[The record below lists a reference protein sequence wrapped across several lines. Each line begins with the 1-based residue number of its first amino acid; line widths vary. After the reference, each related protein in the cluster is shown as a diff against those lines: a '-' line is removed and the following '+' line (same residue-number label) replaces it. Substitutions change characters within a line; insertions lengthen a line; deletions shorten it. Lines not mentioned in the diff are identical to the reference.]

1 MSKCSPQS
9 RETIAADY
17 ALFSAFAIIAQ
28 QIACK
33 ATRDSLF
40 LSYFGVTDL
49 PKIVIT
55 GGLTSILAV
64 MIMSKLLSRYGP
76 TSLIPIVFT
85 MSGLLHISEWFLYK
99 SAPEIATLLLY
110 VHVAVFSAILISGFW
125 SVVNERFNPYSAKR
139 TVARITVGATLGGL
153 VGGVMVERVSTLTD
167 LQVMLL
173 VLAGLQVVCGFGVL
187 KVGEASVPQPS
198 SNPVM
203 GSGSRELLRT
213 PYLLQMVALM
223 TLTAMVSALLEY
235 ALKAQA
241 ANQFASS
248 EALVTFFAS
257 FYTIT
262 GVLSF
267 LVQATLGH
275 RLLSRLGLGGTI
287 ALLPGSVVLGGIVGV
302 ILTNLWSVVVL
313 RALHT
318 SLAHSLFRSGFELL
332 YVPLS
337 THKKRSTKILIDV
350 GSDRIG
356 DIIGGGLILLL
367 VSSLT
372 EVSTALVIGFALF
385 TSILTLGLIYRL
397 RLGCR
402 NTGLSQSFLIP
413 TFGTQRKLNK
423 KFWN

>member
-1 MSKCSPQS
+1 
-9 RETIAADY
+9 
-17 ALFSAFAIIAQ
+17 
-28 QIACK
+28 
-33 ATRDSLF
+33 
-40 LSYFGVTDL
+40 
-49 PKIVIT
+49 
-55 GGLTSILAV
+55 
-64 MIMSKLLSRYGP
+64 
-76 TSLIPIVFT
+76 
-85 MSGLLHISEWFLYK
+85 
-99 SAPEIATLLLY
+99 
-110 VHVAVFSAILISGFW
+110 
-125 SVVNERFNPYSAKR
+125 
-139 TVARITVGATLGGL
+139 
-153 VGGVMVERVSTLTD
+153 
-167 LQVMLL
+167 
-173 VLAGLQVVCGFGVL
+173 
-187 KVGEASVPQPS
+187 
-198 SNPVM
+198 
-203 GSGSRELLRT
+203 
-213 PYLLQMVALM
+213 
-223 TLTAMVSALLEY
+223 
-235 ALKAQA
+235 LKAQA

-248 EALVTFFAS
+248 ESLVTFFAS

-267 LVQATLGH
+267 LVQATLG
-275 RLLSRLGLGGTI
+275 RRSLSRLGLGGTI

-397 RLGCR
+397 HRGYVQQLALRLRTQRLSLKEKLLRNLHEGRRQAQVGSHTAPFHWPILPSLITDSEEHTLNTHSLSPIRADANSGPLSSQGDDSVFDTIGIFRLGTIPQIRHVLHNRKLTPALAPHVIPLLDDAVLESEVVRSLVEMGPAVVDPLVDGMLRSAYSLNVRCRLPLILEKITNEKTINATVDGLFSGLCSQTFEVRYQIGRTLERMKGGYPELHITREVIFSAVRREMALDRNDGNNLGCR
-402 NTGLSQSFLIP
+402 NPDPKRIFVFPVLGPIEISGNI
-413 TFGTQRKLNK
+413 
-423 KFWN
+423 